1 MIALVTDSNAQLPA
15 ELQER
20 FGVRIVPLTIVLD
33 GEDRV
38 EGVDLDPDEFY
49 DRLAAGAEVSTAAP
63 APGRFVET
71 FAAAAD
77 SGATGILAVHIG
89 SNTSATVQSATL
101 AARSSPVRVE
111 IVDTGTASFPIACCV
126 WAAGIVL
133 ERGGTI
139 DDAARAARA
148 VATTVGN
155 VFIVGA
161 LDLALRGGR
170 LAAGAGDAEGLPV
183 LALDE
188 GTMEVVGQAHDVE
201 GAVDAMVSY
210 FDRWADG
217 RAMRVGVGHIRAGTI
232 ADELDARLRERPEVV
247 DLVRYDI
254 GPSVGAHTGPG
265 TVGAV
270 FFPDALT

>member
-1 MIALVTDSNAQLPA
+1 VIALVTDSNAQLPA

-20 FGVRIVPLTIVLD
+20 FGVRVVPLTIVLD

-38 EGVDLDPDEFY
+38 EGVDLDADEFY

-101 AARSSPVRVE
+101 AARSSPVPVE
-111 IVDTGTASFPIACCV
+111 IVDTGSASFPIACCV

-139 DDAARAARA
+139 EDAARAARA
-148 VATTVGN
+148 VATTIGN

-161 LDLALRGGR
+161 LDLARRGGR
-170 LAAGAGDAEGLPV
+170 LAAGAADAEGLPV

-210 FDRWADG
+210 FGRWADG
-217 RAMRVGVGHIRAGTI
+217 RAMRVGVGHIRAETI
-232 ADELDARLRERPEVV
+232 ADELDARLRTRPEVV

-254 GPSVGAHTGPG
+254 GPSVGAHTGAG

-270 FFPDALT
+270 FFPDALA